1 MSVADRHAAALARTV
16 ETYASA
22 PVPADDLPGLSTDA
36 LDAARTSATDA
47 LEAARSRHDEL
58 VVARDAAER
67 ERLVAAAELDELT
80 DAARTA
86 TERRHELE
94 AAADAA
100 NDRLIELAET
110 DAEVSRLAEQSARRV
125 ADLEQLHGRLDE
137 IVTSLLGHPVAP
149 EESAAAA
156 EALEELARAAGDTE
170 HSAVS
175 SAVRDWAGALRDG
188 TAPLDAAAAPLIE
201 QIEEADRDWEASGA
215 GDPLAH
221 PRVIDA
227 QASLDEARTAIAEI
241 DAHATAGALGQRT
254 KAMIDAAHARRTTL
268 ESQGRKADPEQLR
281 AAMDDETEAL
291 RHVGFDSI
299 LDYRIAM
306 STGGA
311 GALAQARR
319 STAEARV
326 AELET
331 TLATTLRDA
340 VAGHDAQRA
349 RRSELRSD
357 AEGLVGGRASDPVAA
372 LHGLLALPEPVE
384 SALAQLDELVRTA
397 AADEARHR
405 EQSVDL
411 ERERSELTRRRAEDL
426 ASAVEEV
433 AAAETAEQQAG
444 AVRSRMEAGAAAIGD
459 LEDRVAAAARELA
472 GARDEVTSLAQRH
485 HLDGDVEALG
495 HALLITVRDHVA
507 RCPADHD
514 GSEESTGPR
523 AVIVDDSYGDL
534 SDAELVAA
542 FGPVLSADWDAPV
555 VVVTSRPAL
564 IHHARRHRSSVTVV
578 DARRRSPGRRRWPL
592 RRGQGVLADR

>member
-36 LDAARTSATDA
+36 LDAARTSAADA

-67 ERLVAAAELDELT
+67 ERVAAAAELDELT
-80 DAARTA
+80 DAARA
-86 TERRHELE
+86 ASDRRHELE

-100 NDRLIELAET
+100 HERLIELAESE
-110 DAEVSRLAEQSARRV
+110 AEVSRLAEQSGRRV
-125 ADLEQLHGRLDE
+125 ADLEQLHGRLEE
-137 IVTSLLGHPVAP
+137 IATSLLGHAVAP
-149 EESAAAA
+149 EESSAAA

-175 SAVRDWAGALRDG
+175 SAARDWAGALRDG

-221 PRVIDA
+221 PRVIEV
-227 QASLDEARTAIAEI
+227 QASLDDARTAIAEI
-241 DAHATAGALGQRT
+241 DAHATAGGLGQRT
-254 KAMIDAAHARRTTL
+254 KAMIDAAHARRTAL

-281 AAMDDETEAL
+281 SAMDDETEAL

-319 STAEARV
+319 STAQARV

-331 TLATTLRDA
+331 ALAATLRDA
-340 VAGHDAQRA
+340 VAGHDALRA
-349 RRSELRSD
+349 RRSELRST
-357 AEGLVGGRASDPVAA
+357 AERLVGGGASDPMAA

-384 SALAQLDELVRTA
+384 SALAQLDGLTRTA

-405 EQSVDL
+405 EQSADL
-411 ERERSELTRRRAEDL
+411 ERERAELTRRRADDL
-426 ASAVEEV
+426 ARAVEEV

-444 AVRSRMEAGAAAIGD
+444 GVRSRIEAVAATVED
-459 LEDRVAAAARELA
+459 LEGRIGEAARELA
-472 GARDEVTSLAQRH
+472 SARDEVALLAQRH

-495 HALLITVRDHVA
+495 HALLVAVRDQVA
-507 RCPADHD
+507 SCSADD
-514 GSEESTGPR
+514 DTSEESTDPR
-523 AVIVDDSYGDL
+523 AVIVDDTYDDL
-534 SDAELVAA
+534 NDSELVAV
-542 FGPVLSADWDAPV
+542 FDPVLSADWAAPV

-564 IHHARRHRSSVTVV
+564 VQHARRQHSRVTVV

>member
-1 MSVADRHAAALARTV
+1 M
-16 ETYASA
+16 
-22 PVPADDLPGLSTDA
+22 
-36 LDAARTSATDA
+36 
-47 LEAARSRHDEL
+47 
-58 VVARDAAER
+58 
-67 ERLVAAAELDELT
+67 AELDELT
-80 DAARTA
+80 DAARA
-86 TERRHELE
+86 ASERRHELE

-100 NDRLIELAET
+100 HDRLIELAEAE
-110 DAEVSRLAEQSARRV
+110 AEVSSSPSSPRRRV
-125 ADLEQLHGRLDE
+125 ADLEQLHGRLEE
-137 IVTSLLGHPVAP
+137 IATSLLGQPVAP
-149 EESAAAA
+149 EESSTAA
-156 EALEELARAAGDTE
+156 EALEELARATADTE

-175 SAVRDWAGALRDG
+175 AAARDWAGALRDG
-188 TAPLDAAAAPLIE
+188 TAPLDAAAASLVE
-201 QIEEADRDWEASGA
+201 QIEEADRDWEASGS

-227 QASLDEARTAIAEI
+227 QASLDDARTAIAEI

-281 AAMDDETEAL
+281 SAIDDETEAL

-340 VAGHDAQRA
+340 VAGHETLRT
-349 RRSELRSD
+349 RRSELRAD
-357 AEGLVGGRASDPVAA
+357 AERLVGGRPSDPVAA

-397 AADEARHR
+397 AADEAR
-405 EQSVDL
+405 Q
-411 ERERSELTRRRAEDL
+411 RERTVELEQERAELTRRRADDL

-444 AVRSRMEAGAAAIGD
+444 AARSRIEAGAAAIED
-459 LEDRVAAAARELA
+459 LEDRIGVAAGELA
-472 GARDEVTSLAQRH
+472 VRPRRGGRAR
-485 HLDGDVEALG
+485 
-495 HALLITVRDHVA
+495 
-507 RCPADHD
+507 
-514 GSEESTGPR
+514 
-523 AVIVDDSYGDL
+523 
-534 SDAELVAA
+534 AA
-542 FGPVLSADWDAPV
+542 TPSG
-555 VVVTSRPAL
+555 R
-564 IHHARRHRSSVTVV
+564 
-578 DARRRSPGRRRWPL
+578 RRRSARPRAAGRRPRPCRSL
-592 RRGQGVLADR
+592 PR